1 MRTQLI
7 QQKVLLGSQ
16 VTFTLK
22 TGEKVSGLL
31 AEIGIDYI
39 TLNGANG
46 QEILDVDEIKAIH
59 LANPVEASGPSSST
73 LAPTEVNPQIAYNQ
87 TLSTSS
93 DAPVPVEE
101 PEPSDTTSIPTE
113 ASEPSD
119 AAPVPV
125 KEPEPSD
132 TTSIPTEASEPS
144 DAAPVPVKEPEPSDT
159 DPDQIDLVA
168 FEEQASEKLAE
179 IVNRF
184 NTEIQAAKLELE
196 PPDLTFSEI
205 AKDLKNWQNTD
216 VYSKWGKIRNKYEY
230 ALKVGELSAEFGR
243 IRPIVAEL
251 KSLVIRFPE
260 STTLKRVLT
269 YFYSILGNW
278 EEALQ
283 NYQEAAVQSEEA
295 DYWFS
300 VAVCALKLNKEE
312 LACYSLE
319 NFFYG
324 VSILDKPK
332 VWYAYVNLLE
342 KFNNLPAFR
351 ELCKTDKYD
360 VEDEEIEV
368 LLETAIYLLQKIGDE
383 TLAAEIMPRWLTGES
398 IKSLLGEACQKLD
411 GKPAESYRQ
420 FLTAFM
426 NAGIASEKKVV
437 RIIPERVEH
446 IRTVRQP
453 THRPKPQK
461 QVTPRG
467 DNLYREAK
475 RADYIEKNLEKAE
488 RLYQNC
494 IKQNIRRDSAIKD
507 LAMVLVRL
515 ERPEEAVELLEDNRS
530 KVKDKQSL
538 DNTLIT
544 VYPAAAQY
552 EKAIPLLND
561 SLSRA
566 QKDEKRAQIR
576 SQIAS
581 AYIKLGDYASA
592 GNQFRQ
598 VLKLRPDNITVQR
611 NLALCLS
618 KQERYDEA
626 AKILNQ
632 IQDASPDVKTAELLE
647 AIARARTTG
656 ESILVDDII
665 IETGISDFS
674 SELSG
679 FAHFF
684 LERCT
689 FEGIPTGRVND
700 GKYTGSEKDV
710 QYDIGRLEDI
720 AKQLGTKRPRDRSNY
735 YLSAARIYFDVEDDR
750 HFFYRYLCRSFA
762 SRGDATVSE
771 NRHLDTAREWY
782 CEALTLY
789 DGDRGRR
796 DEQDAVNS
804 LVRYLFST
812 FGRAYIPLTP
822 NIPSIDEAVEAVLRN
837 HAESEKIFNAIAYL
851 VLHSRYAANKV
862 LRRLYENSHLRT
874 IALDYLKQMRIA
886 FSSPIEHWNDFIQL
900 WNELRRKQF
909 DKARTISNDLGFL
922 NNFELTTAW
931 LEDNIRLAEDVRSN
945 LLFELDQ
952 QRVGELQRI
961 LETALELCRQVTF
974 EERERLCFQLD
985 TSCQTL
991 RREIE
996 ESPTKLSVEDV
1007 YPITEVI
1014 QGKVNAYLKELHETS
1029 KPQMTI
1035 RLPVES
1041 YVPNPDRKIDVQIV
1055 VQNEK
1060 GRSPAESL
1068 ELVIEGDK
1076 AFFTVTELDIK
1087 RDESLRG
1094 GEQSILKVPLRVT
1107 DEALDSQTFSLP
1119 IYARYRTRAGE
1130 QEETPVENLSVR
1142 LYSEDE
1148 FETIENPYA
1157 AYAEGGIVGDPAMFF
1172 GRDELIQNIAQ
1183 AIQESRLQS
1192 KCVLVFG
1199 QKRSGKSS
1207 VLYHLKKALETDR
1220 KLLVLDLGNIGTL
1233 GEDSPV
1239 PLLFRILK
1247 RILKELEYAVE
1258 DRVDEGFPSVDL
1270 SIPGDNEFYNHPDPL
1285 QRFEDTFKSLKR
1297 QVSKREGW
1305 RGVRVVLLIDE
1316 FQYIYDRILADKIP
1330 ESFMQNWKALLQANY
1345 FNAVLVGQDVMPK
1358 FKLRFPNEFGT
1369 TQDERVTY
1377 LRLDDARNLIDEPIR
1392 IDGRQG
1398 ASRYR
1403 ERAIERILD
1412 LTAGSPFYIQ
1422 MLCNRL
1428 VEYMNAKHAGLVTE
1442 ADVEQVKNELISG
1455 VNALDLDKFDNLINS
1470 GDTSAD
1476 AILDEDAL
1484 KVLKGIADNSG
1495 TGPCRRDRIDC
1506 DTSLPVDTILAD
1518 LEKRDVVECREQSYR
1533 IRVELFKEWL
1543 IANG

>member
-22 TGEKVSGLL
+22 TGENVSGLL

-39 TLNGANG
+39 TLNGVNG
-46 QEILDVDEIKAIH
+46 REILDVDGIKAIH

-93 DAPVPVEE
+93 DAPVPLEE
-101 PEPSDTTSIPTE
+101 PEPSDTTS
-113 ASEPSD
+113 
-119 AAPVPV
+119 V
-125 KEPEPSD
+125 
-132 TTSIPTEASEPS
+132 PTEASEPS

-159 DPDQIDLVA
+159 DPDQIDSVA

-184 NTEIQAAKLELE
+184 STEIQAAKLELE

-216 VYSKWGKIRNKYEY
+216 VYSKWGQIRNKYEY

-269 YFYSILGNW
+269 YFYSISSNW

-283 NYQEAAVQSEEA
+283 NYHEAAVQSEEA
-295 DYWFS
+295 ACWFD

-446 IRTVRQP
+446 IRTVKQP
-453 THRPKPQK
+453 IHRPKPQK

-475 RADYIEKNLEKAE
+475 QADSIEKNLEKAE
-488 RLYQNC
+488 RLYQDC

-592 GNQFRQ
+592 GNQFHQ
-598 VLKLRPDNITVQR
+598 VLKLRPDNITVH
-611 NLALCLS
+611 
-618 KQERYDEA
+618 
-626 AKILNQ
+626 LNQ
-632 IQDASPDVKTAELLE
+632 IQDASP
-647 AIARARTTG
+647 
-656 ESILVDDII
+656 
-665 IETGISDFS
+665 
-674 SELSG
+674 
-679 FAHFF
+679 
-684 LERCT
+684 
-689 FEGIPTGRVND
+689 
-700 GKYTGSEKDV
+700 
-710 QYDIGRLEDI
+710 
-720 AKQLGTKRPRDRSNY
+720 
-735 YLSAARIYFDVEDDR
+735 
-750 HFFYRYLCRSFA
+750 
-762 SRGDATVSE
+762 
-771 NRHLDTAREWY
+771 
-782 CEALTLY
+782 
-789 DGDRGRR
+789 
-796 DEQDAVNS
+796 
-804 LVRYLFST
+804 
-812 FGRAYIPLTP
+812 
-822 NIPSIDEAVEAVLRN
+822 
-837 HAESEKIFNAIAYL
+837 
-851 VLHSRYAANKV
+851 
-862 LRRLYENSHLRT
+862 
-874 IALDYLKQMRIA
+874 
-886 FSSPIEHWNDFIQL
+886 NDFIQL
-900 WNELRRKQF
+900 WNELRSKQF

-931 LEDNIRLAEDVRSN
+931 LEDNISLAEDVRSN

-974 EERERLCFQLD
+974 EERERLCSQLD

-1130 QEETPVENLSVR
+1130 QEETPFENLSVR

-1148 FETIENPYA
+1148 FDTIENPYA
-1157 AYAEGGIVGDPAMFF
+1157 AYAEGGIVGDPTMFF

-1220 KLLVLDLGNIGTL
+1220 KLLVLDLGNIGL
-1233 GEDSPV
+1233 LSDRDAKK
-1239 PLLFRILK
+1239 PLLYQFLNRILTTLARAIRRK
-1247 RILKELEYAVE
+1247 QRDGFIPLE
-1258 DRVDEGFPSVDL
+1258 L
-1270 SIPGDNEFYNHPDPL
+1270 SIPPSKEFYEHPAPL
-1285 QRFEDTFKSLKR
+1285 QCFEETFEELKDL
-1297 QVSKREGW
+1297 VSHQEDW
-1305 RGVRVVLLIDE
+1305 RDVQVVLLMDE
-1316 FQYIYDRILADKIP
+1316 FQYIYARIVADEIP

-1345 FNAVLVGQDVMPK
+1345 FSAVLVGQDVMPK
-1358 FKLRFPNEFGT
+1358 FKAQFPNEFGT

-1377 LRLDDARNLIDEPIR
+1377 LRPDDARNLIDEPIR

-1398 ASRYR
+1398 DSRYR
-1403 ERAIERILD
+1403 EQAIERILD

-1442 ADVEQVKNELISG
+1442 ADVEQVKNGLISG

-1470 GDTSAD
+1470 GDTSAN

-1484 KVLKGIADNSG
+1484 KVLKVIADNSR
-1495 TGPCRRDRIDC
+1495 TGHCRRDRIDC

-1533 IRVELFKEWL
+1533 IRVGLFKEWL